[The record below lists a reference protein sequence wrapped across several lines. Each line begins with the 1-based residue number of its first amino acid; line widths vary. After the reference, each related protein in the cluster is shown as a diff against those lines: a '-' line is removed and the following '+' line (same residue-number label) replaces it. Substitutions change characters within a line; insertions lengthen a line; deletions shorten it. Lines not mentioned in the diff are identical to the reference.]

1 MKKIASILM
10 ILVMLFSVSAFGE
23 EEFTLHSGTKFG
35 MTMDEVRSIEE
46 AAGFTVP
53 QGASNKMLQIDGQ
66 VAGYSGTI
74 YYYFTDNEN
83 GTLDRMEYMFSDS
96 SIYETME
103 KALEKKYGPTDYNS
117 LRGISLPSFTVNN
130 EEYSFNTRF
139 APRAD
144 SDDITILKCEYSQR
158 IIQISETEYVYIE
171 CIREYCRFEPWKWD
185 YSFVSVD
192 YVLLD
197 AETAEGIQR
206 NLKQLDDDL

>member
-23 EEFTLHSGTKFG
+23 EEITLHSGTKFG

-96 SIYETME
+96 PI
-103 KALEKKYGPTDYNS
+103 
-117 LRGISLPSFTVNN
+117 
-130 EEYSFNTRF
+130 
-139 APRAD
+139 
-144 SDDITILKCEYSQR
+144 
-158 IIQISETEYVYIE
+158 
-171 CIREYCRFEPWKWD
+171 
-185 YSFVSVD
+185 
-192 YVLLD
+192 
-197 AETAEGIQR
+197 
-206 NLKQLDDDL
+206 